1 MNKLY
6 LTLLLLNNI
15 ASIVLIIMFSNS
27 LILDVLFTILFIIMA
42 ILIIK
47 RKKSIDLIDLIDLI
61 TLSIYMIFII
71 SMFIFSIVF
80 QTSNT
85 KTFSMIYFSEFLIIP
100 NLLVNIYN
108 LFN

>member
-1 MNKLY
+1 MKKLY
-6 LTLLLLNNI
+6 LTLLILNNI
-15 ASIVLIIMFSNS
+15 ALIVLIIMFSNS
-27 LILDVLFTILFIIMA
+27 LILDILFTILFIIMT

-47 RKKSIDLIDLIDLI
+47 RKKSLDLIDLI
-61 TLSIYMIFII
+61 TLSIYMIFVI

>member
-1 MNKLY
+1 MKKLY

-27 LILDVLFTILFIIMA
+27 LILDVLFTIVFIIMA

-47 RKKSIDLIDLIDLI
+47 RKKSIDLIDLI
-61 TLSIYMIFII
+61 TLSIYMIFVI

>member
-1 MNKLY
+1 MKKLY
-6 LTLLLLNNI
+6 LTLLILNNI

-27 LILDVLFTILFIIMA
+27 LILDILFTILFIIMT

-47 RKKSIDLIDLIDLI
+47 RKKSIDLIDLI
-61 TLSIYMIFII
+61 TLSIYMIFVI

-100 NLLVNIYN
+100 NLLFNIYN

>member
-1 MNKLY
+1 MKKLY

-47 RKKSIDLIDLIDLI
+47 RKKSIDLIDLI
-61 TLSIYMIFII
+61 TLSIYMIFVI

>member
-1 MNKLY
+1 MKKLY
-6 LTLLLLNNI
+6 LTLLILNNI

-27 LILDVLFTILFIIMA
+27 IILDVLFTILFIIMT

-47 RKKSIDLIDLIDLI
+47 RKRSIDLIDLI
-61 TLSIYMIFII
+61 TLSIYMIFVI

>member
-1 MNKLY
+1 MKKLY
-6 LTLLLLNNI
+6 LTLLILNNI

-27 LILDVLFTILFIIMA
+27 LILDILFTILFIIMT

-47 RKKSIDLIDLIDLI
+47 RKKSVDLIDLI
-61 TLSIYMIFII
+61 TLSIYMIFVI

-85 KTFSMIYFSEFLIIP
+85 KTFSMVYFSEFLIIP

>member
-1 MNKLY
+1 MKKLY

-47 RKKSIDLIDLIDLI
+47 RKKSIDLIDLI
-61 TLSIYMIFII
+61 TLSIYMIFVI

-85 KTFSMIYFSEFLIIP
+85 KTFSMVYFSEFLIIP